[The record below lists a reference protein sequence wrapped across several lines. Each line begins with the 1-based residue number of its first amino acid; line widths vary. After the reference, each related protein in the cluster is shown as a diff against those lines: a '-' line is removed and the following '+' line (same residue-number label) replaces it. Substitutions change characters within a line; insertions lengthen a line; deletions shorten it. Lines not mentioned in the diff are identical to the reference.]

1 MLFKFQEKQ
10 IACNKTE
17 QLLKELEALNKK
29 NDFFN
34 QKLVNESDVYT
45 KKEALHIQKNKEYE
59 SINENLTA
67 EVEFLNETNRKL
79 QERYIP
85 Q

>member
-1 MLFKFQEKQ
+1 M
-10 IACNKTE
+10 
-17 QLLKELEALNKK
+17 KELETLNKK

-45 KKEALHIQKNKEYE
+45 KKEALLLQKNKEYE
-59 SINENLTA
+59 SLNENLTA

-79 QERYIP
+79 QERYAP

>member
-1 MLFKFQEKQ
+1 MLFEFQEKQ
-10 IACNKTE
+10 IAYNKT
-17 QLLKELEALNKK
+17 QQISKELETLNKK

-45 KKEALHIQKNKEYE
+45 KKEALLIQKNKEYE
-59 SINENLTA
+59 TINENLTA
-67 EVEFLNETNRKL
+67 EIEFLNETNRKL
-79 QERYIP
+79 QERYEP